1 MHLKFLARG
10 TGSAAA
16 AAAYLLAKRDAAGTE
31 RAAVEVLR
39 GDPLEVARVAD
50 GLPFKYLYTS
60 GVLAWSLE
68 DAPTRAEIERVLDE
82 FEETAWAGLDLPV
95 PQISLAGLVNHP
107 NSSRSSKAKA
117 MATSWV

>member
-39 GDPLEVARVAD
+39 GDPVEVARVAD
-50 GLPFKYLYTS
+50 SLTFKYLYTS
-60 GVLAWSLE
+60 GVIAWSPE
-68 DAPTRAEIERVLDE
+68 DAPTRAEIPEVAARSLI
-82 FEETAWAGLDLPV
+82 FPRIQSDLLPY
-95 PQISLAGLVNHP
+95 PLRPCKPYRDNQLHTTDRLLSFAP
-107 NSSRSSKAKA
+107 SYA
-117 MATSWV
+117 

>member
-39 GDPLEVARVAD
+39 GIHSR
-50 GLPFKYLYTS
+50 LPGS
-60 GVLAWSLE
+60 
-68 DAPTRAEIERVLDE
+68 PTGCPSSTCTPRA
-82 FEETAWAGLDLPV
+82 
-95 PQISLAGLVNHP
+95 
-107 NSSRSSKAKA
+107 
-117 MATSWV
+117 